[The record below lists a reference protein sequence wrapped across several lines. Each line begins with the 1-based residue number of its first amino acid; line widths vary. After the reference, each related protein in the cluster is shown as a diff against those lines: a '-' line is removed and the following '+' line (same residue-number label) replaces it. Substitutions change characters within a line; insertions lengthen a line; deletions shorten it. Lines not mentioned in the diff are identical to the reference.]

1 MRVEK
6 WSLSKYWIKE
16 LRNVRRIRGTVMI
29 IFSSEK
35 VHDFEFH
42 VMRNEENGE
51 SGGEACF
58 RIHKLEVR
66 MR

>member
-1 MRVEK
+1 M
-6 WSLSKYWIKE
+6 
-16 LRNVRRIRGTVMI
+16 MI

-35 VHDFEFH
+35 VHDFEFQ

-58 RIHKLEVR
+58 RIDKLEVR